1 MGEVWVREALAFG
14 GAVVGA
20 SWGYFFG
27 RAIER
32 RVWMVQFEPG
42 LEAMDRV
49 MKTLGSSIDFIRNAC
64 EGIPSATRGSLAVQ
78 SSTSPGES

>member
-14 GAVVGA
+14 GAAVGA

-32 RVWMVQFEPG
+32 RLWMVRVQPG
-42 LEAMDRV
+42 FEAMDRV
-49 MKTLGSSIDFIRNAC
+49 MQNLGSSIDFIRSAC
-64 EGIPSATRGSLAVQ
+64 EGITFATRGSLVR
-78 SSTSPGES
+78 SSRSPGES